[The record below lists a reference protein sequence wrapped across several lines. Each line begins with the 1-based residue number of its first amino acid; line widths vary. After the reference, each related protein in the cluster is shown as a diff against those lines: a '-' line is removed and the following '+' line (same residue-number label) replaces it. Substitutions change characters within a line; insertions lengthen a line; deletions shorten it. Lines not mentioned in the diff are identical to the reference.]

1 MALLDISLVT
11 QALIRVVKVSVIRSR
26 VWTGTAT
33 RWQDVPVVPLPP
45 DQLEQNTL
53 GIYLYHLTEDAHFK
67 NQPSASADVPPVRYT
82 PMGLNLHYQLS
93 INAEED
99 ETHLYRTQLLMG
111 LAVKALHDYPILT
124 DATEISYETSSGI
137 AETVRIFDE
146 ECEPLRDAENR
157 IRLSLQPIPHNEA
170 AGFWTANS
178 APMRLSAYYQASV
191 ILLEPEEP
199 DTRSTRVLR
208 YGVHTFLA
216 GAPRLDGS
224 ENTLTFD
231 VPEMGVPQQLKLRP
245 AEVPL
250 GSPPDSRVTFTGVDL
265 AGDETH
271 LLLRSARWTT
281 ARQADATWSIVV
293 TANRVLAAV
302 GETID
307 SEDVLPDMYA
317 ASVRVIR
324 HRTLPD
330 GSVRS
335 FEQTSN
341 ETPFTITPRIDAIG
355 GPDVGGLVTINGYP
369 FQHDDLEPENLQVY
383 LGAERLTRGTAGA
396 LERMEFTVTNATT
409 LQLRLPAGLTPGEYV
424 PFRLLINGAESAP
437 RWIEVP
443 A

>member
-11 QALIRVVKVSVIRSR
+11 RALIRVVKAYVPQSG
-26 VWTGTAT
+26 VWTGPTD
-33 RWQDVPVVPLPP
+33 WDEIPISPLPP
-45 DQLEQNTL
+45 DRLETGAL
-53 GIYLYHLTEDAHFK
+53 GIYLYHITEDAHFK
-67 NQPSASADVPPVRYT
+67 NQPATGADTPPVRYT
-82 PMGLNLHYQLS
+82 PMGLDLHYQLS
-93 INAEED
+93 VNAGED
-99 ETHLYRTQLLMG
+99 EQSLYQAQLLLG
-111 LAVKALHDYPILT
+111 LAVKALHDYPVIT
-124 DATEISYETSSGI
+124 DASEVHGI
-137 AETVRIFDE
+137 RIFDE

-170 AGFWTANS
+170 SSFWTAGS
-178 APMRLSAYYQASV
+178 TPLRPSAYYQASV
-191 ILLEPEEP
+191 ILLEPEES
-199 DTRSTRVLR
+199 DTRSSRVLR

-216 GAPRLDGS
+216 GAPGLDGS

-231 VPEMGVPQQLKLRP
+231 VPEMGVSQQLKLRP
-245 AEVPL
+245 AEAPL

-330 GSVRS
+330 GSVRP